1 MSERGLAGQAR
12 QLRLELHFS
21 HWEPPGWRGKNIKL
35 SSQAD
40 RTSTSV
46 PPFRS
51 QATLGNV
58 LIVSK
63 FQ

>member
-12 QLRLELHFS
+12 QLRLELRFS
-21 HWEPPGWRGKNIKL
+21 HWEPPGWRGKSIKL
-35 SSQAD
+35 SSHTD
-40 RTSTSV
+40 RASTSV

-51 QATLGNV
+51 QATLGHV

-63 FQ
+63 IQ